1 MKCLSYII
9 DCVHFSIY
17 KFKYNYSLNEKG
29 GKKESSAKR
38 GFSESI
44 SYIKSFVCR
53 LQFLLVTHLI
63 C

>member
-1 MKCLSYII
+1 MLKLYNRLCTFLYI
-9 DCVHFSIY
+9 SLN
-17 KFKYNYSLNEKG
+17 NYSVDEKG
-29 GKKESSAKR
+29 EKKESSAKR

-53 LQFLLVTHLI
+53 LQFLLVTHLFLI